1 MSLKTLLVF
10 GGDGQ
15 LGRALAEATSPQNG
29 GWRVTTVSRAAADI
43 ADADQVARAIDAHEP
58 AMVVNA
64 AAYTAVDKA
73 ESESEAA
80 YRANRDGAGIVAH
93 AAAEALVPVLHLSTD
108 YVFDGEA
115 SRPWREDDPIRPL
128 GVYGASKAAGEEA
141 VRDAARR
148 HVILRTSW
156 VFGVHGTNFVK
167 TMLRLGAER
176 PALKIVADQVGRPTS
191 AHDLAGA
198 ILAIAARQS
207 AGVSSGALY
216 GTFHFA
222 NEGAVSW
229 CEFAREI
236 FAQSARRGGP
246 APAIEAIATS
256 GYPTP
261 AKRPAYSV
269 LDCDKLRRLY
279 GIQPRPWQAALADV
293 LARLLPDKG
302 SLA

>member
-1 MSLKTLLVF
+1 MSDKTLLVF

-15 LGRALAEATSPQNG
+15 VGRALAEADTPP
-29 GWRVTTVSRAAADI
+29 GWRVVALARAAVDI
-43 ADADQVARAIDAHEP
+43 TNADQLARAIAAHEP
-58 AMVVNA
+58 AVVVNA

-73 ESESEAA
+73 ESDGDAA
-80 YRANRDGAGIVAH
+80 FRINAEGAGLVAK
-93 AAAEALVPVLHLSTD
+93 AAADAQATIIHISTD

-115 SRPWREDDPIRPL
+115 SRPWREDDPIAPL

-198 ILAIAARQS
+198 ILAIAGRLTG
-207 AGVSSGALY
+207 GVSTAKLY
-216 GTFHFA
+216 GSFHFA
-222 NEGAVSW
+222 NAGAVSW
-229 CEFAREI
+229 YEFAREI
-236 FAQSARRGGP
+236 FAQAAQRGGP
-246 APAIEAIATS
+246 SPELAAIPTRD
-256 GYPTP
+256 YPTP

-269 LDCDKLRRLY
+269 LDCDKLAGLY
-279 GIQPRPWQAALADV
+279 GIEPRPWQPALGDV
-293 LARLLPDKG
+293 LDRLLPTRP
-302 SLA
+302 